1 MTHLKQ
7 WQEEIFQNKQSH
19 GFNKTNIEKEFLLLY
34 REVAEAFDAYKKN
47 ENIGEELA
55 VVAIY
60 LLGLAEILHID
71 LGEEIQ
77 EKIKINQERKYQSTE
92 NGYAKRFDEVREKN
106 EKD

>member
-1 MTHLKQ
+1 M
-7 WQEEIFQNKQSH
+7 
-19 GFNKTNIEKEFLLLY
+19 
-34 REVAEAFDAYKKN
+34 
-47 ENIGEELA
+47 
-55 VVAIY
+55 AIY